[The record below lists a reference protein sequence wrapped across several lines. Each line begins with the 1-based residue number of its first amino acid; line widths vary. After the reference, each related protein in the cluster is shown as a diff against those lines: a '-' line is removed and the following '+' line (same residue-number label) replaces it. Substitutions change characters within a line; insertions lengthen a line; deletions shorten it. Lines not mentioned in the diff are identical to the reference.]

1 MRINSLILQPN
12 PNSPISIGLKFKN
25 IEILG
30 LMNTQNVRV
39 EGFTSDVKDPIL
51 LEGTLP
57 QAIIRGPYE
66 GSGTVLGLPF
76 KGKGDCEIVLTNLKL
91 TGHLHGK
98 LINGYLSIDDV
109 SLTMS
114 LPDKVHFKFGGLFD
128 GNKDLGDTAN
138 AFVNDNWRE
147 IFESMKDDMALAF
160 AKIVKE
166 ITKTAL
172 GSVQYK
178 ELFKEQ

>member
-1 MRINSLILQPN
+1 
-12 PNSPISIGLKFKN
+12 
-25 IEILG
+25 
-30 LMNTQNVRV
+30 
-39 EGFTSDVKDPIL
+39 
-51 LEGTLP
+51 
-57 QAIIRGPYE
+57 
-66 GSGTVLGLPF
+66 
-76 KGKGDCEIVLTNLKL
+76 
-91 TGHLHGK
+91 
-98 LINGYLSIDDV
+98 
-109 SLTMS
+109 MS